1 MVVDLF
7 VGVVADD
14 PLADSSEG
22 VKLGDSTL
30 NRFLLL
36 LILASQSPT
45 IKVDIRKGAFSP
57 VTIVICR
64 IQFLRVVVESAAF
77 SHGQLISFGTRD
89 KSWGVERTM
98 ERVREWIRHLCPH
111 IDTVH
116 K

>member
-14 PLADSSEG
+14 PLADSNEG

-45 IKVDIRKGAFSP
+45 TQADTRKGHSHLSLLFGFNFCGSWLKAQP
-57 VTIVICR
+57 LAIVSLDN
-64 IQFLRVVVESAAF
+64 FGGEDES
-77 SHGQLISFGTRD
+77 
-89 KSWGVERTM
+89 WEVERM
-98 ERVREWIRHLCPH
+98 RMRKGR
-111 IDTVH
+111 D
-116 K
+116 